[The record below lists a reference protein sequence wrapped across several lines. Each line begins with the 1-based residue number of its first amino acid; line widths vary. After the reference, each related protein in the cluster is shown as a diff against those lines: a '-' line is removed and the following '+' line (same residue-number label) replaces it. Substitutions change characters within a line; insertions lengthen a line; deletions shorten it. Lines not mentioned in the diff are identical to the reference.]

1 MPRTRQAP
9 TLCGPWTA
17 PPIPALWMIGIRCAT
32 RLSGV
37 SRSPGSTIASAPGAA
52 GHERADGYVPG
63 GAPRP
68 FELSGVVLA
77 ALATLALGAC
87 SGRRRR

>member
-1 MPRTRQAP
+1 
-9 TLCGPWTA
+9 
-17 PPIPALWMIGIRCAT
+17 MIGIRCAT

-52 GHERADGYVPG
+52 GHELADGFVPG